1 MKSLLF
7 AFQFLSRVPIKI
19 NIDLNKSVIEKAILF
34 FPIVGLFLGIINYIT
49 IILFNYLKVDPII
62 ISFILLAQNQIYTG
76 AMHLDGLSDYFDGI
90 FSNRPKERIIEIM
103 KDSHIGVFG
112 SVSIFF
118 LLLGKLIALRSIV
131 VYSPTTILFVFMLSR
146 VFLMNSLKKDVI
158 SESKLGRFFSENVN
172 RSLVNIFTIIIII
185 LIVLFSIFTYNYNI
199 IISIVVGY
207 LTRKFL
213 EYKAI
218 KVLGALNGD
227 VYGTIVEISE
237 LMMMI
242 TLGATWNLY

>member
-185 LIVLFSIFTYNYNI
+185 LVVLFSIFTYNYNI

>member
-49 IILFNYLKVDPII
+49 IILFNYLKVDHMI

-118 LLLGKLIALRSIV
+118 LLLGKLIAFRSIV

-172 RSLVNIFTIIIII
+172 RSLVNIFTIIIIS
-185 LIVLFSIFTYNYNI
+185 LVVLFSIFTYNYNI

>member
-185 LIVLFSIFTYNYNI
+185 LVVLFSIFTYNYNI

-237 LMMMI
+237 LVMMI